1 MLKHARLGEFDNRVL
16 VELAVSSNLAPV
28 FGEHGKRRH
37 GLAGLLSIKDG
48 LERFATTFKNVPA
61 PLILAPNP
69 SVTEATM
76 ESAVALLGTI
86 EGPYDQATL
95 LVHVN
100 DAPKFAN
107 TYHYVDRF
115 DILWDTA
122 DLPNAALQQLTQVL
136 VENHCVSKDRWGAF
150 RLCRHPY
157 RPLADAAER
166 KVALQEIL
174 QEFPLLYAA

>member
-1 MLKHARLGEFDNRVL
+1 MLKYAQLGEFDNCVL
-16 VELAVSSNLAPV
+16 VELATNSNLAPL
-28 FGEHGKRRH
+28 FGEQGKRRY
-37 GLAGLLSIKDG
+37 GLAGLLSLKDA
-48 LERFATTFKNVPA
+48 LERLGANFKNIPA

-76 ESAVALLGTI
+76 ESAVALLGPAT
-86 EGPYDQATL
+86 GPYNQAAL

-107 TYHYVDRF
+107 AYHHVDRF

-122 DLPNAALQQLTQVL
+122 DLPNIALEQLTRVL
-136 VENHCVSKDRWGAF
+136 VENRCISVDRWGAF

-157 RPLADAAER
+157 RTSADAAER
-166 KVALQEIL
+166 KATLQGIL
-174 QEFPLLYAA
+174 SEFPLLCAA